1 MSSHLESRDRPS
13 PPHRRWNCNPHRC
26 LSRKCSSSKL
36 QLVPG
41 QRESDLE
48 VDQSWHL
55 WDLMKYKGDTT
66 LSFRLW
72 VSKEQIPQMSFT
84 EVHFQPTSC
93 QYPSRKHTSTTS
105 YHTKWVQVK
114 NQFTHS
120 PTSLTLNKIW
130 NLEMRR
136 MSMSKLQSLSSWR
149 QRHHEQPLGI
159 PGKAWAPSSPM
170 EFQDRP
176 MLVTEVFV
184 FKASAS
190 AWPKGKRLGSRSR
203 LTSVRP
209 HKIQMRHN
217 FQFPTFRLRVSKQQ
231 FPLDSGQMSLTQRC
245 TSSQYHANIPV
256 ESIPH
261 HTTQNEF
268 KSKRNSPTSL
278 TVNKIRNLEMRR
290 MRMSRLQSLP
300 RSWRQRHHEQ
310 PLGIPDT
317 KGLHSLS
324 ADGIDRQV
332 DACHGSVHLQSFS

>member
-1 MSSHLESRDRPS
+1 
-13 PPHRRWNCNPHRC
+13 
-26 LSRKCSSSKL
+26 
-36 QLVPG
+36 
-41 QRESDLE
+41 
-48 VDQSWHL
+48 
-55 WDLMKYKGDTT
+55 
-66 LSFRLW
+66 
-72 VSKEQIPQMSFT
+72 
-84 EVHFQPTSC
+84 
-93 QYPSRKHTSTTS
+93 
-105 YHTKWVQVK
+105 
-114 NQFTHS
+114 
-120 PTSLTLNKIW
+120 
-130 NLEMRR
+130 
-136 MSMSKLQSLSSWR
+136 
-149 QRHHEQPLGI
+149 
-159 PGKAWAPSSPM
+159 M

-290 MRMSRLQSLP
+290 MSMSRLQSLS

-310 PLGIPDT
+310 PLGIPGH
-317 KGLHSLS
+317 KRPSLPQRRWNCQTGRCLS
-324 ADGIDRQV
+324 RK
-332 DACHGSVHLQSFS
+332 CSSSKLQLVPGRRESDLEVAQS